1 MIRRN
6 FYVKPEDCIECHL
19 PHEARHAG
27 KICGAGPGTGGPSG
41 RPRRAGRL
49 QYEYFAA
56 LEDPDKLFLLECWED
71 EACLDA
77 HAHSENMER
86 LKQLKEQCAL
96 DTQIRRY

>member
-1 MIRRN
+1 MSSQKIVLN
-6 FYVKPEDCIECHL
+6 VTYHMKPGMREKFVEL
-19 PHEARHAG
+19 VREQGVLAG
-27 KICGAGPGTGGPSG
+27 V
-41 RPRRAGRL
+41 RAERGCL

>member
-27 KICGAGPGTGGPSG
+27 KFVELVREQGVLAGV
-41 RPRRAGRL
+41 RAERGCL